1 MIRLSFGLISELKKK
16 FRVQPELL
24 EKFLVM
30 LFLKMDHQIT
40 SVFKVIASKIA
51 VEFHC
56 TRLFFKSFTERILV
70 FVQAI
75 SAGFVLF

>member
-1 MIRLSFGLISELKKK
+1 MVRLPFGSMSELQKK
-16 FRVQPELL
+16 FRVQTELL

-40 SVFKVIASKIA
+40 SVFKVLASKIA

-56 TRLFFKSFTERILV
+56 TRLFFKRFTERILV

-75 SAGFVLF
+75 STGFVLF

>member
-24 EKFLVM
+24 EKFLVV

-40 SVFKVIASKIA
+40 SIFKVLASKIA
-51 VEFHC
+51 KEFDC
-56 TRLFFKSFTERILV
+56 TRLFFKSFTESICV

-75 SAGFVLF
+75 STGFVLF

>member
-16 FRVQPELL
+16 FRVQTELL

-30 LFLKMDHQIT
+30 LFLKMHHQIT
-40 SVFKVIASKIA
+40 SVFKVIAAKIA
-51 VEFHC
+51 VEFHS
-56 TRLFFKSFTERILV
+56 TRLFFKSFTESISV

>member
-1 MIRLSFGLISELKKK
+1 MIRLSLGLISEFKKK

-56 TRLFFKSFTERILV
+56 TRLFFKSFTERIIV